1 MMLLRQSEGENDH
14 MQFAELLTLLKSAE
28 TVEQINIH
36 REAIAEW
43 LPCVR
48 IMFDY
53 DQKNSAHQYDL
64 WMHCLH
70 TVVGL
75 PRNLEDDMLYLA
87 ALLHDIGKPDCQ
99 VAGKREGDTD
109 MHYYGHPEHSFELVR
124 DEIIP
129 ILLQKGVTLAEEEQ
143 RRLLYYVRHHDDRM
157 SLRLYHVREHL
168 NIPVSF
174 QEFQKL
180 MLLEVSDAIAH
191 VQIPIVALRVE
202 VCGKLAGAEG
212 EELYQRILNGE

>member
-1 MMLLRQSEGENDH
+1 MRGKVKDMEFIDLLK
-14 MQFAELLTLLKSAE
+14 LLKSADL
-28 TVEQINIH
+28 VEEIDKY
-36 REAIAEW
+36 REEIARW
-43 LPCVR
+43 MPKVR
-48 IMFDY
+48 IMFEY
-53 DQKNSAHQYDL
+53 DQRHSAHQYDL

-99 VAGKREGDTD
+99 VAGKRENDTN
-109 MHYYGHPEHSFELVR
+109 MHYYGHPERSMEIVQ
-124 DEIIP
+124 DEVISG
-129 ILLQKGVTLAEEEQ
+129 LLQKGAALSEDEQ

-157 SLRLYHVREHL
+157 SVKLKHVREHL
-168 NIPVSF
+168 KIPVTF
-174 QEFQKL
+174 AEYQNL
-180 MLLEVSDAIAH
+180 MLLEVSDAKAH

-202 VCGKLAGAEG
+202 ICEKLAGAEG